1 MLEEIND
8 QIIVLFDMLDNFEND
23 LLNESNLYHWSPH
36 GDSFKKMVAHLI
48 DVTQTEITNDN
59 KVSKLPGVIALS
71 KPAMDK
77 AKSINNQKDLV
88 KSLIVK
94 NMSVSRGRARL
105 INQMSGVTNRK
116 SKIGN
121 DKSLIALK
129 GISLIQLYRHITCV
143 EDQVKSVSF
152 TWASSN
158 RAVKHISFSEAQDL
172 IAKNAF
178 DDNREIYLDKISY
191 YPNSLAIVKPVK
203 HHLKANIKTMKGGLV
218 RRLGVMAHSPIIIE
232 EGYVP
237 PIVKWPGEYMGKL
250 DRIARSDTKIGRE
263 ALIPEFNIYVS

>member
-8 QIIVLFDMLDNFEND
+8 QIIVLFDMLDNFENN

-36 GDSFKKMVAHLI
+36 GDSFKKMVSHLI

-59 KVSKLPGVIALS
+59 KVSKLPGVMTIS
-71 KPAMDK
+71 KSSMGK

-88 KSLIVK
+88 KSLIIK
-94 NMSVSRGRARL
+94 NMSVSSGRTRL

-121 DKSLIALK
+121 NKSFIALK
-129 GISLIQLYRHITCV
+129 GVSLIQVYRHITCV
-143 EDQVKSVSF
+143 DDHVKSISF

-158 RAVKHISFSEAQDL
+158 RAVKRISFAEAQDL
-172 IAKNAF
+172 ILKNAL
-178 DDNREIYLDKISY
+178 DDNRELYLDMISH

-203 HHLKANIKTMKGGLV
+203 HHLKANIKTVKGGLI
-218 RRLGVMAHSPIIIE
+218 RRIGVMAHSPIMIE
-232 EGYVP
+232 EENVP
-237 PIVKWPGEYMGKL
+237 PVVKWPGEYTGKL
-250 DRIARSDTKIGRE
+250 DRIVRSDLKIGRD
-263 ALIPEFNIYVS
+263 ALIPEFNIYIS